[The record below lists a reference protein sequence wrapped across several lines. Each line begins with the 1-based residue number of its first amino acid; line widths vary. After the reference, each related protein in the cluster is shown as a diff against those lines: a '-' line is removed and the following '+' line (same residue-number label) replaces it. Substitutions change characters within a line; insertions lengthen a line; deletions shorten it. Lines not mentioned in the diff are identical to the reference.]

1 MNNDYFNDLVD
12 EYESIFGK
20 LTVSEATKGLFKMFH
35 DQMFISEQMESIA
48 DDCKDENTA
57 MLLRTFAKTN
67 RPTSEQFAGVSKR
80 HILFS
85 IYMIISLIRPL
96 YFMQLYFQSIGK
108 LQFYC
113 GQISH
118 K

>member
-1 MNNDYFNDLVD
+1 MKKELMNNDYFNDLVD

-67 RPTSEQFAGVSKR
+67 RPTSEQFSDITLISDFLDKLVDIME
-80 HILFS
+80 HI
-85 IYMIISLIRPL
+85 
-96 YFMQLYFQSIGK
+96 K
-108 LQFYC
+108 ND
-113 GQISH
+113 H
-118 K
+118 AE